1 MPNRLVRHSKQNLWA
16 VIAPGRLKRPDETGA
31 VGGPPSPGTG
41 RYLAS
46 RKASEGKK
54 KPKEA
59 KDPFAPGNEA
69 LTPPE
74 VMRIGEGKPDEP
86 GWKVRVVPNKFPIFD
101 LHEVVILHPELLDF
115 GEISGEHA
123 ALVFQAYRGRYNAL
137 KNKGLVFIFHNIGRN
152 AGASLKHPHSQITV
166 IPKEVSLSFEDPPK
180 IENAV
185 KETDRFVAF
194 CPEFSQRP
202 YEVWILRKRGGK
214 EFGDFDDQELAEL
227 ATLVNQ
233 LTKKMRKVLN
243 NPDYNF
249 LMRPGKN
256 WYLRLFPRLTVWG
269 PVELGAGIAVNPV
282 DPAEAARALRD

>member
-1 MPNRLVRHSKQNLWA
+1 MPNRRFVKHPIQNLWA

-31 VGGPPSPGTG
+31 VGAKPGT
-41 RYLAS
+41 S
-46 RKASEGKK
+46 RRPV
-54 KPKEA
+54 KPEER

-101 LHEVVILHPELLDF
+101 LHEVVVLHPEPLDF
-115 GEISGEHA
+115 GEISDEHA
-123 ALVFQAYRGRYNAL
+123 ALVFQAYRGRYNTL
-137 KNKGLVFIFHNIGRN
+137 KSKGLVLIFHNIGRA
-152 AGASLKHPHSQITV
+152 AGASLKNPHSQIAV
-166 IPKEVSLSFEDPPK
+166 IPREVSPFFEEPPK
-180 IENAV
+180 IENTV
-185 KETDRFVAF
+185 KGTDRFVAF

-202 YEVWILRKRGGK
+202 YEVWVLRKKSAK

-227 ATLVNQ
+227 ATLMNQ
-233 LTKKMRKVLN
+233 LIGKMKEVLGKEV
-243 NPDYNF
+243 PYNF
-249 LMRPGKN
+249 FMRPGRD
-256 WYLRLFPRLTVWG
+256 WHLRLFPRLTIWG